1 MISDQKQERQI
12 TLNNALNPDHG
23 SMNSSPKFR
32 AWMQAIRLR
41 TLPLALAS
49 IAMGSF
55 LAADEG
61 LFNVTIFILAAIT
74 TIFLQIL
81 SNLANDYGDS
91 LHGADSTLRKGP
103 KRSVQSGLISAGSMK
118 IAIII
123 TAILSLLSGTALL
136 FIAFENMNSRF
147 IIFLLLGIAAILAA
161 MGYTMGKKP
170 YGYSGLGDLFVLL
183 FFGLL
188 GVLGTCFLFT
198 GYLNAY
204 HILPALTS
212 GLFATAVL
220 NVNNIRDIESD
231 ALAGKKSIPVRIGRK
246 RAVIYH
252 WLLLSTGFGLAL
264 TYVLILYDSPFQ
276 FLFIITLPLFI
287 QNGLDVQNKRSASDL
302 DPSLRKMAISSLIF
316 TLLFGIGMLI

>member
-1 MISDQKQERQI
+1 
-12 TLNNALNPDHG
+12 
-23 SMNSSPKFR
+23 
-32 AWMQAIRLR
+32 MQAVRLR

-61 LFNVTIFILAAIT
+61 LFKVSIFILAAVT

-91 LHGADSTLRKGP
+91 LHGADSIDRKGP
-103 KRSVQSGLISAGSMK
+103 KRSVQSGNISARSMK
-118 IAIII
+118 IAISI
-123 TAILSLLSGTALL
+123 TAILSLSSGTLL
-136 FIAFENMNSRF
+136 LLTAIENLDVSFFIFF
-147 IIFLLLGIAAILAA
+147 LLGIAAVLAA
-161 MGYTMGKKP
+161 MGYTMGKNP
-170 YGYSGLGDLFVLL
+170 YGYAGLGDLFVLL

-188 GVLGTCFLFT
+188 GVLGTCFLYS

-231 ALAGKKSIPVRIGRK
+231 NLAGKRSVPVRIGRQK
-246 RAVIYH
+246 AVIYH
-252 WLLLSTGFGLAL
+252 WLLLGTGFGLAVI
-264 TYVLILYDSPFQ
+264 YVIIEYDSPFQ
-276 FLFIITLPLFI
+276 FLFIISLPLFI
-287 QNGLDVQNKRSASDL
+287 QNGLEVQNKSTASEL
-302 DPSLRKMAISSLIF
+302 DPSLKKMAISSLIF
-316 TLLFGIGMLI
+316 TLLFGVGLLIK

>member
-1 MISDQKQERQI
+1 
-12 TLNNALNPDHG
+12 
-23 SMNSSPKFR
+23 
-32 AWMQAIRLR
+32 MQAVRLR

-61 LFNVTIFILAAIT
+61 LFKVSIFILAAVT

-91 LHGADSTLRKGP
+91 LHGADSIDRKGP
-103 KRSVQSGLISAGSMK
+103 KRSVQSGNISARSMK
-118 IAIII
+118 IAISI
-123 TAILSLLSGTALL
+123 TAILSLSSGTLL
-136 FIAFENMNSRF
+136 LLTAIENLDASFFIFF
-147 IIFLLLGIAAILAA
+147 LLGIAAVLAA
-161 MGYTMGKKP
+161 MGYTMGKNP
-170 YGYSGLGDLFVLL
+170 YGYTGLGDLFVLL

-188 GVLGTCFLFT
+188 GVLGTCFLYS

-231 ALAGKKSIPVRIGRK
+231 NLAGKRSVPVRIGRQK
-246 RAVIYH
+246 AVIYH
-252 WLLLSTGFGLAL
+252 WLLLGTGFGLAVI
-264 TYVLILYDSPFQ
+264 YVIIEYDSPFQ
-276 FLFIITLPLFI
+276 FLFIISLPLFI
-287 QNGLDVQNKRSASDL
+287 QNGLEVQNKSTASEL
-302 DPSLRKMAISSLIF
+302 DPSLKKMAISSLIF
-316 TLLFGIGMLI
+316 TLLFGVGLLIK

>member
-1 MISDQKQERQI
+1 MISEQKQERQI
-12 TLNNALNPDHG
+12 TLNNALDPDRG
-23 SMNSSPKFR
+23 SMNSLPKFR

-41 TLPLALAS
+41 TLPLAMAS

-61 LFNVTIFILAAIT
+61 LFNTSIFILAAIT

-103 KRSVQSGLISAGSMK
+103 RRSVQSGLISAGSMK

-136 FIAFENMNSRF
+136 FIAIENMNSTF

-161 MGYTMGKKP
+161 LGYTMGKNP

-198 GYLNAY
+198 GYLNTY

-231 ALAGKKSIPVRIGRK
+231 AVAGKKSIPVRIGRK

-252 WLLLSTGFGLAL
+252 WILLSTGFGLAL
-264 TYVLILYDSPFQ
+264 AYALILYDSPFQ
-276 FLFIITLPLFI
+276 FLFLITLPLFI
-287 QNGLDVQNKRSASDL
+287 QNGLDVQNKRSAPDL
-302 DPSLRKMAISSLIF
+302 DPSLRKMAISSLVF
-316 TLLFGIGMLI
+316 TLMFGIGMLI

>member
-1 MISDQKQERQI
+1 
-12 TLNNALNPDHG
+12 
-23 SMNSSPKFR
+23 
-32 AWMQAIRLR
+32 MQAVRLR

-61 LFNVTIFILAAIT
+61 LFKVSIFILAAVT

-91 LHGADSTLRKGP
+91 LHGADSIDRKGP
-103 KRSVQSGLISAGSMK
+103 KRSVQSGNISARSMK
-118 IAIII
+118 IAISI
-123 TAILSLLSGTALL
+123 TAILSLSSGTLL
-136 FIAFENMNSRF
+136 LLTAIENLDASFFIFF
-147 IIFLLLGIAAILAA
+147 LLGIAAVLAA
-161 MGYTMGKKP
+161 MGYTMGKNP
-170 YGYSGLGDLFVLL
+170 YGYAGLGDLFVLL

-188 GVLGTCFLFT
+188 GVLGTCFLYS

-231 ALAGKKSIPVRIGRK
+231 NLAGKRSVPVRIGRQK
-246 RAVIYH
+246 AVIYH
-252 WLLLSTGFGLAL
+252 WLLLGTGFGLAVI
-264 TYVLILYDSPFQ
+264 YVIIEYDSPFQ
-276 FLFIITLPLFI
+276 FLFIISLPLFI
-287 QNGLDVQNKRSASDL
+287 QNGLEVQNKSTASEL
-302 DPSLRKMAISSLIF
+302 DPSLKKMAISSLIF
-316 TLLFGIGMLI
+316 TLLFGVGLLIK